1 MPADTAKTKVAI
13 LGGGIGAMTA
23 AFELTDPALNGQYD
37 VTVYQLG
44 WRLGGKGASGR
55 DMQDHDRIYEHGL
68 HIWLGCYENGFNLMR
83 QCYAELGRAPDAP
96 LATVQKAFRPHSLV
110 VLNEFFDNQWLP
122 WEINF
127 PADDAFPGERDHL
140 PTLWDYFLKVLEWI
154 PQLLKPHL
162 QSHLAVDP
170 ADAPWP
176 KPDWWAT
183 LVGDISGEMGDTP
196 PHVGHEPLYGSLKLA
211 HSLDKEPDDDD
222 RDVHD
227 KIQFLLDEFKRL
239 IGQRVRSLIDTDRD
253 VRHLWI
259 LLDLVVSNLRGILAD
274 HLIFDAFNT
283 INHFDYCEWLTHH
296 GADQVTVTSPPV
308 TVLYELVFAYENG
321 VAQGPQVKPNLEAG
335 TLLRVLPRI
344 GMGYTGAFMW
354 MMQAGMGDTIF
365 APLYQVLQRR
375 GVKFQFFHRVTNLHV
390 EGDELVE
397 VEISRQVN
405 LKVGE
410 YDPLILV
417 KGLPCW
423 PNEPLYYQIVEGG
436 LLQRDQIDLES
447 FYTTWQ
453 DTGGAVTLKAG
464 QDFDCVVLGISLA
477 ALPFIG
483 SELMTNT
490 AWQAMIDNI
499 KTVQTEGAQFWL
511 NASLEQVGCAIPLSV
526 NGTFTISSLDTWAD
540 MSHLIASENW
550 QDGQVQSLVY
560 YTGPLAGPPQPPP
573 ASDHEFEDQ
582 MQAAARQVAF
592 DLFTNQIKA
601 LWPNFAWHDLA
612 APEHASGIDRLNFQF
627 TRSNE
632 DPTERYV
639 QTVRGSS
646 QYRLRSDAS
655 GFKRLYLAGDW
666 TDTGLNLGCVEAA
679 AMSGMMASRA
689 ISGFPQNIVGE
700 TEHIW

>member
-1 MPADTAKTKVAI
+1 MPSGSPRTKIAI
-13 LGGGIGAMTA
+13 LGGGVGAMTA
-23 AFELTDPALNGQYD
+23 AFELTDPSLHGQYD

-68 HIWLGCYENGFNLMR
+68 HIWLGCYENAFKLMR
-83 QCYAELGRAPDAP
+83 QCYAELGRAPGAP
-96 LATVQKAFRPHSLV
+96 LATVQQAFHPHSLV
-110 VLNEFFDNQWLP
+110 VLNELFNNQWLT
-122 WEINF
+122 WEIDF

-162 QSHLAVDP
+162 ESLLKIDP
-170 ADAPWP
+170 ADVPWQ
-176 KPDWWAT
+176 KPDWWET
-183 LVGDISGEMGDTP
+183 VVGDISGEMGDTP
-196 PHVGHEPLYGSLKLA
+196 PHVGHQPLYGSLKLA

-222 RDVHD
+222 RDTHD

-239 IGQRVRSLIDTDRD
+239 IGQRIRSLIDTDRN

-259 LLDLVVSNLRGILAD
+259 LLDLMVSNLRGILAD
-274 HLIFDAFNT
+274 HLIFESFDT
-283 INHFDYCEWLTHH
+283 INHYDYREWLTHH
-296 GADQVTVTSPPV
+296 GADQTTIDSPPV
-308 TVLYELVFAYENG
+308 TVLYELVFAYEDG
-321 VAQGPQVKPNLEAG
+321 VTQGLQVKPNLEAG
-335 TLLRVLPRI
+335 TLLRALPRI
-344 GMGYTGAFMW
+344 GLGYTGAFMW

-375 GVKFQFFHRVTNLHV
+375 GVKFQFFHRVTNLHI
-390 EGDELVE
+390 EGDELIE

-405 LKVGE
+405 LKVGD

-423 PNEPLYYQIVEGG
+423 PSEPLYYQIVEGDI
-436 LLQRDQIDLES
+436 LQRDKIDLES

-453 DTGGAVTLKAG
+453 DTGGTVTLKAG

-483 SELMTNT
+483 GELMNST
-490 AWQAMIDNI
+490 AWQAMIEHV

-511 NASLEQVGCAIPLSV
+511 NTTLEQVGCAAPLSV
-526 NGTFTISSLDTWAD
+526 NGAFTISPLDTWAD

-550 QDGQVQSLVY
+550 QDGRVQSIIY
-560 YTGPLAGPPQPPP
+560 YTGPLAGPSQPPP
-573 ASDHEFEDQ
+573 ASDHDFEEQ
-582 MQAAARQVAF
+582 MQAAAQQVAF
-592 DLFTNQIKA
+592 DLFNNQIKA
-601 LWPNFAWHDLA
+601 LWPDFAWHDLT
-612 APEHASGIDRLNFQF
+612 APQGAGGTDRLNFQY

-646 QYRLRSDAS
+646 QYRLKSDAS

-666 TDTGLNLGCVEAA
+666 TNTTLNLGCVEGA

-689 ISGFPQNIVGE
+689 ISGFPQNIIGE
-700 TEHIW
+700 FTHAW

>member
-1 MPADTAKTKVAI
+1 MPADTAKTRVAI
-13 LGGGIGAMTA
+13 LGGGVGAMSA
-23 AFELTDPALNGQYD
+23 AFELTDPSLNGRYE

-55 DMQDHDRIYEHGL
+55 DRQDHARIYEHGL
-68 HIWLGCYENGFNLMR
+68 HIWLGCYENAFHLMQ
-83 QCYAELGRAPDAP
+83 QCYAELGRAPGAP
-96 LATVQKAFRPHSLV
+96 LATVQQAFRPHSLV
-110 VLNEFFDNQWLP
+110 VLNELFNNQWLP

-127 PADDAFPGERDHL
+127 PADGAFPGRRDHL
-140 PTLWDYFLKVLEWI
+140 PTLWDYFLKMLEWI
-154 PQLLKPHL
+154 PHLLGPHLEALLKI
-162 QSHLAVDP
+162 DP
-170 ADAPWP
+170 ADAPWQ
-176 KPDWWAT
+176 KPEWWEE
-183 LVGDISGEMGDTP
+183 LVGDLSGEIGGTP

-211 HSLDKEPDDDD
+211 HSLDRVPDDDD
-222 RDVHD
+222 RDTHD
-227 KIQFLLDEFKRL
+227 QILSLLDEFKRL
-239 IGQRVRSLIDTDRD
+239 IGQRARPRIDTDRE

-259 LLDLVVSNLRGILAD
+259 LLDLAVSNLRGILAD
-274 HLIFDAFNT
+274 HLIFESFDT
-283 INHFDYCEWLTHH
+283 INRYDYREWLAQH
-296 GADQVTVTSPPV
+296 GADQVTVDSPPV

-321 VAQGPQVKPNLEAG
+321 VTQGPQVKPNLEAG

-354 MMQAGMGDTIF
+354 MMQAGMGDTVF

-390 EGDELVE
+390 EDDELIE

-417 KGLPCW
+417 KDLPCW
-423 PNEPLYYQIVEGG
+423 PSEPLYDQIVEGD
-436 LLQRDQIDLES
+436 LLQRGNINLES

-453 DTGGAVTLKAG
+453 DTGGTLTLKAG
-464 QDFDCVVLGISLA
+464 EDFDCVVLGISLA

-483 SELMTNT
+483 GELMSHA
-490 AWQAMIDNI
+490 AWQAMIDKV

-511 NASLEQVGCAIPLSV
+511 DTSLAEVGCAAPLSV
-526 NGTFTISSLDTWAD
+526 NGSFTISPLDTWAD

-550 QDGQVQSLVY
+550 PDGQVKSLVY

-573 ASDHEFEDQ
+573 ATDHEFEQQ
-582 MQAAARQVAF
+582 MQAAAQRVAF
-592 DLFTNQIKA
+592 DLFDQQIKA
-601 LWPNFAWHDLA
+601 LWPNFAWHDLV
-612 APEHASGIDRLNFQF
+612 APPRAGGTDRLKFQF
-627 TRSNE
+627 IRSNE

-655 GFKRLYLAGDW
+655 GFKRLVLAGDW
-666 TDTGLNLGCVEAA
+666 TDTGLNLGSVEAA
-679 AMSGMMASRA
+679 AMSGMQAARA
-689 ISGFPQNIVGE
+689 ISGFPQHIVGE
-700 TEHIW
+700 TAHVW

>member
-1 MPADTAKTKVAI
+1 MPTDTARTRVAI
-13 LGGGIGAMTA
+13 LGGGVGAMTA

-55 DMQDHDRIYEHGL
+55 DRQDHDRIYEHGL
-68 HIWLGCYENGFNLMR
+68 HIWLGCYENAFKLMR
-83 QCYAELGRAPDAP
+83 QCYAELGRAPGAP
-96 LATVQKAFRPHSLV
+96 LATVQQAFHPHSLV
-110 VLNEFFDNQWLP
+110 VLNEPSTTNGCRGDQ
-122 WEINF
+122 F
-127 PADDAFPGERDHL
+127 PADTLSGRARSFAP
-140 PTLWDYFLKVLEWI
+140 LWDYFLKALEWI

-162 QSHLAVDP
+162 QSHLPIDP
-170 ADAPWP
+170 ADEPWQEP
-176 KPDWWAT
+176 EWWEE

-196 PHVGHEPLYGSLKLA
+196 PHVGHAPLYGSLKLA
-211 HSLDKEPDDDD
+211 HSLDKTPDDDD
-222 RDVHD
+222 RGTHD
-227 KIQFLLDEFKRL
+227 KIQVLLDEFKRL
-239 IGQRVRSLIDTDRD
+239 IGQRIRSQIDTDRD

-274 HLIFDAFNT
+274 HLIFESFNT
-283 INHFDYCEWLTHH
+283 INRYDYREWLSLH
-296 GADQVTVTSPPV
+296 GADQVTIDSPPV

-321 VAQGPQVKPNLEAG
+321 VTQGSNVRPNLEAG

-354 MMQAGMGDTIF
+354 LMQSGMGDTIF

-375 GVKFQFFHRVTNLHV
+375 GVKFQFFQRVTNLHV
-390 EGDELVE
+390 AGDELIE

-417 KGLPCW
+417 KDLPCW
-423 PNEPLYYQIVEGG
+423 PSEPLYYQIVEGDI
-436 LLQRDQIDLES
+436 LQRDKINLES

-453 DTGGAVTLKAG
+453 DTGGTVTLKAG

-477 ALPFIG
+477 ALPFIAG
-483 SELMTNT
+483 ELKSNA
-490 AWQAMIDNI
+490 AWQAMIDNV
-499 KTVQTEGAQFWL
+499 KTVQTEGAQVWL
-511 NASLEQVGCAIPLSV
+511 DTPLEQVGAVPLSV
-526 NGTFTISSLDTWAD
+526 NGTFTSSPLDTWAD

-550 QDGQVQSLVY
+550 PDGQVKSIVY

-573 ASDHEFEDQ
+573 ASDHEFEEQ
-582 MQAAARQVAF
+582 MQTAAQQVVF
-592 DLFTNQIKA
+592 ELFNHQIKA
-601 LWPNFAWHDLA
+601 LWPGFAWHDLE
-612 APEHASGIDRLNFQF
+612 APNRVTGTDRLNFQYV
-627 TRSNE
+627 RSNE

-639 QTVRGSS
+639 QTVRNSS
-646 QYRLRSDAS
+646 QYRLKSDAS

-666 TDTGLNLGCVEAA
+666 TNNALNLGSVEGA

-700 TEHIW
+700 LT